1 MQSTQRDSAD
11 LGQALARHLGKLN
24 GLIGCQ
30 AILRHEGGGWRE
42 VARLGRIASDGLE
55 AELAGFDPQAGGT
68 VRPLEGGKGWR
79 AGYACAGPSV
89 ELFVALTLG
98 EMPAAELQTRL
109 TQIEQRIGW
118 LLVEAERSVAR
129 SAQDAV
135 LSTRIGAEVLI
146 EAAEAASRAQL
157 ADQWIARLERAL
169 TPDLVA
175 VCWVAGHAPKLAAI
189 SGGGLA
195 TQPSRQ
201 RSALEQLAEAA
212 VEARGALILDA
223 GDGPEEALAVLDAGR
238 AMALPVY
245 DGDPCRA
252 AVVLLWR
259 DPAAVL
265 PDAEAAGL
273 IARVLGEALTIQ
285 GRAHPALLRRFGN
298 WLSGL
303 ARAIFG
309 RRALKLKLAAVIL
322 AAGLLAA
329 ALTPSQHR
337 PAFDARI
344 EARDRQVIAAPF
356 DGFLAAAPVQL
367 GDAVAPGQELVR
379 LEDSDLRLEGSRLAA
394 EAEQLRTAMQNA
406 RAQRDTAELRNL
418 TARLSQNTVEAALVG
433 DQIARATV
441 TADRDGLVVA
451 GDAWKRVGSRVRL
464 GDTLLQV
471 ASLDSLATL
480 ALIDEDWVADLPPE
494 APGVLLLA
502 AWPDRPIPLHLQRIT
517 RETEATDGANAFVAW
532 FDFEAPPEMALMDGM
547 RGIIRVEAGPTTLL
561 GRYGRGIGR
570 WFERSLWRW
579 R

>member
-109 TQIEQRIGW
+109 TQIEHRIGW

-135 LSTRIGAEVLI
+135 LSTRIGAELLI

-201 RSALEQLAEAA
+201 RSALEQLAETA

-273 IARVLGEALTIQ
+273 VARVLGEALTIQ

-303 ARAIFG
+303 ARAVFG
-309 RRALKLKLAAVIL
+309 RRALKLKLALLLL

-356 DGFLAAAPVQL
+356 DGFGVEANLTRQVSEAETGLDYRRGRKISFIQAPDLIYNASLTYQKYGLEARLSYQYQGAYIEDLRDNAVDKWVQPNKSL
-367 GDAVAPGQELVR
+367 DCHSRYTFRPGLTMDFDVQNILDGHRYYTTKGESPSYQKDYMEPGRNFLVR
-379 LEDSDLRLEGSRLAA
+379 LAYS
-394 EAEQLRTAMQNA
+394 
-406 RAQRDTAELRNL
+406 
-418 TARLSQNTVEAALVG
+418 
-433 DQIARATV
+433 
-441 TADRDGLVVA
+441 
-451 GDAWKRVGSRVRL
+451 
-464 GDTLLQV
+464 
-471 ASLDSLATL
+471 
-480 ALIDEDWVADLPPE
+480 
-494 APGVLLLA
+494 
-502 AWPDRPIPLHLQRIT
+502 
-517 RETEATDGANAFVAW
+517 
-532 FDFEAPPEMALMDGM
+532 
-547 RGIIRVEAGPTTLL
+547 
-561 GRYGRGIGR
+561 Y
-570 WFERSLWRW
+570 
-579 R
+579 